1 MVFVMQYPL
10 SCSRKIRNMELAD
23 LAAKGQSGLD
33 ISSHKPEEE
42 FEKSINLDVKI
53 CCPCG
58 SSLPTESMIQCVD
71 PGCHVQQ
78 HIGCVIIPDKTMEG
92 IPPVPPLFY
101 CEICRIKRAD
111 PFWVTVRNLLS
122 PVKLVASSIPT
133 DGTNPIQNVEKTF
146 ELTRDDRDLLQN
158 TEYDIQAWCIL
169 LNDSVSFRMQWPLY
183 ADLQVNGL
191 AVRAVNRPGSQLLG
205 ANGRDDGAL
214 IALYIGDRINKISL
228 SGCDARVFCF
238 GIRLVKQR
246 TVQQVLD
253 LIPREADGEHFEDG
267 LARVCRCI
275 HGGVAA
281 ENEDTDSD
289 VEVIADSITVNLR
302 CPMSGSRMKVAGR
315 FKPCA
320 HMGCFDLDVF
330 VELNQRSRKW
340 QCPICLKNYSLE
352 DIIIDPYFNRI
363 VTMMRHCGE
372 DITEINVKPDGSWS
386 AKTRGEYSDLEK
398 WHFPDGSLYIAKDEA
413 TSNLESLRQIKLE
426 DNIEEHGNL
435 EVGIKKNHC
444 GVRFTERQHV
454 VLSYRNQMEENYEKS
469 GLNVITMS
477 SSATGSGKDD
487 ENPSINQDCGGHID
501 ISINDG
507 NEIISIPHDSPPAF
521 GILNGSSGLGEDA
534 DIIVLSDSEEEND
547 HVHSLSALPRIPD
560 SYVEDPAPNVSVSS
574 CLGLF
579 NGSGS
584 GSGNGSEIELS
595 SWPYSLGPQAGPA
608 FQLFGPDSDVSD
620 AFIDLEHTSV
630 SFLAQMNDKV
640 QASTSIA
647 NSGVQVL
654 SSSVCHTNN
663 GIESALVDNPLA
675 FVGEEPSMQNFLPTQ
690 PADMLDQSIMEHQP
704 PGSYED
710 WISLRV
716 GSKGE
721 SVHGDFGAHVVAA
734 APNGLDLINPNGSNE
749 AATDTDMNDEARSN
763 RMNIRKFS
771 GGPFSFPRQ
780 PRTVR
785 QRTSFSIESD

>member
-1 MVFVMQYPL
+1 
-10 SCSRKIRNMELAD
+10 
-23 LAAKGQSGLD
+23 
-33 ISSHKPEEE
+33 
-42 FEKSINLDVKI
+42 
-53 CCPCG
+53 
-58 SSLPTESMIQCVD
+58 
-71 PGCHVQQ
+71 
-78 HIGCVIIPDKTMEG
+78 
-92 IPPVPPLFY
+92 
-101 CEICRIKRAD
+101 
-111 PFWVTVRNLLS
+111 
-122 PVKLVASSIPT
+122 
-133 DGTNPIQNVEKTF
+133 
-146 ELTRDDRDLLQN
+146 
-158 TEYDIQAWCIL
+158 
-169 LNDSVSFRMQWPLY
+169 
-183 ADLQVNGL
+183 
-191 AVRAVNRPGSQLLG
+191 
-205 ANGRDDGAL
+205 
-214 IALYIGDRINKISL
+214 
-228 SGCDARVFCF
+228 
-238 GIRLVKQR
+238 
-246 TVQQVLD
+246 
-253 LIPREADGEHFEDG
+253 
-267 LARVCRCI
+267 
-275 HGGVAA
+275 
-281 ENEDTDSD
+281 
-289 VEVIADSITVNLR
+289 
-302 CPMSGSRMKVAGR
+302 
-315 FKPCA
+315 
-320 HMGCFDLDVF
+320 
-330 VELNQRSRKW
+330 
-340 QCPICLKNYSLE
+340 
-352 DIIIDPYFNRI
+352 
-363 VTMMRHCGE
+363 MRHCGE

-386 AKTRGEYSDLEK
+386 AKTRGEYSDLAE

-413 TSNLESLRQIKLE
+413 TSNLEFLRQIKLE

-435 EVGIKKNHC
+435 EIGIKKNHC

-547 HVHSLSALPRIPD
+547 HVRSLSALPRIPD

-584 GSGNGSEIELS
+584 GSGNGNGSEIELS
-595 SWPYSLGPQAGPA
+595 PWPYSLGPQAGPA

-630 SFLAQMNDKV
+630 SFLAQMNGKV

-749 AATDTDMNDEARSN
+749 GTIKEFISFYVSYDSN
-763 RMNIRKFS
+763 PSQIY
-771 GGPFSFPRQ
+771 
-780 PRTVR
+780 
-785 QRTSFSIESD
+785 IIIII